1 MGAIPVLTATG
12 GGGLFFQVIVHHL
25 GNPRQETKAM
35 EQAINSVEAL
45 NHYSDNYAVLMH
57 TEGFEHM

>member
-45 NHYSDNYAVLMH
+45 TLLLR
-57 TEGFEHM
+57 